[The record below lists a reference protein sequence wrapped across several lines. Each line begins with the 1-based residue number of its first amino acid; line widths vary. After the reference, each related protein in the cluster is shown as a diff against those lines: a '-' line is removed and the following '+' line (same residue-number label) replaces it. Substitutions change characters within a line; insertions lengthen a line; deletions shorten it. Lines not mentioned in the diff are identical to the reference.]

1 MADDLGLL
9 AAHGAARGARGANR
23 DLDIPKSAATITA
36 ITDRQFC
43 KSVRSA
49 AVWIWISA
57 IWISAITCTVGIAVF
72 RIARTIGNCVGW
84 QRANG
89 ICHRIASDKQHPTL
103 EALVSTTTTKSSES
117 LARTAEAYVPP
128 ADQRFWIRA
137 IRGIGICVLPILVAL
152 YVGATTFGGSFIP
165 WHPNMVDLEVYR
177 RAGSVLLAGGDFYD
191 LSGQLQFLYPP
202 VAAVLAVPLSLL
214 PPTVVQIGWT
224 AAGAVALVA
233 ILHRFGLSGWLLS
246 VASAVVVYVVE
257 PVVQTLAFGQLG
269 IFLVALV
276 VLDLAPGPRVFSR
289 RVLPE
294 GMLTAVATAL
304 KLTPAIFVVY
314 LLAVRKFRAFW
325 VAVITGLAVTLISAA
340 IVPAASY
347 RFWTRLA
354 HGDTGLGHS
363 VIYYTNQSLMA
374 DIVRIFGLGP
384 DPAIVGLVLSA
395 VVALAGVWA
404 AMLWHRLGDV
414 RLAVNLCGVAG
425 LLASPVSWLHH
436 FVWVVPLA
444 MSLLE
449 RRPISPR
456 RLPAWFLALG
466 WLFVGWVVVA
476 PFIDLPNGADVEL
489 QWTWSQHLLAS
500 ITAVVG
506 LVLLAGAI
514 LIARPRVLTI
524 FARPGRKSLAP

>member
-1 MADDLGLL
+1 M
-9 AAHGAARGARGANR
+9 
-23 DLDIPKSAATITA
+23 T
-36 ITDRQFC
+36 
-43 KSVRSA
+43 
-49 AVWIWISA
+49 
-57 IWISAITCTVGIAVF
+57 
-72 RIARTIGNCVGW
+72 
-84 QRANG
+84 
-89 ICHRIASDKQHPTL
+89 
-103 EALVSTTTTKSSES
+103 STSTRSSES
-117 LARTAEAYVPP
+117 VASAVAAYAPAAHHGLWIRLAR
-128 ADQRFWIRA
+128 
-137 IRGIGICVLPILVAL
+137 GMGICVPPIFVAL
-152 YVGATTFGGSFIP
+152 YVGATGFGGTFLP
-165 WHPNMVDLEVYR
+165 WHSNMVDLEVYR
-177 RAGSVLLAGGDFYD
+177 RAGSLLLAGGNFYD
-191 LSGQLQFLYPP
+191 LPGQLQFLYPP
-202 VAAVLAVPLSLL
+202 IAAVLAVPLALL
-214 PPTVVQIGWT
+214 PLTAVQIGWT

-233 ILHRFGLSGWLLS
+233 ILHRFGLTGWLLS
-246 VASAVVVYVVE
+246 LVGVVVVYIVE

-289 RVLPE
+289 RLLPE
-294 GMLTAVATAL
+294 GVLTAVAAAI
-304 KLTPAIFVVY
+304 KLTPAIFIVY

-325 VAVITGLAVTLISAA
+325 VAVLTGVVITLISAA

-347 RFWTRLA
+347 EFWTRLA

-363 VIYYTNQSLMA
+363 IIYYTNQSVMA
-374 DIVRIFGLGP
+374 DIVRILGLGRA
-384 DPAIVGLVLSA
+384 PAIVGLALSA

-456 RLPAWFLALG
+456 RLPAWFLVLG

-476 PFIDLPNGADVEL
+476 PFTDLPNGADVEL
-489 QWTWSQHLLAS
+489 QWTWSQHALAS
-500 ITAVVG
+500 VTAVVG

-514 LIARPRVLTI
+514 LIARPRVQTI
-524 FARPGRKSLAP
+524 FARPSRESLALR